1 MKEKAVKQTRGQQDE
16 EQSRAPPSLG
26 LPQSAFFFI
35 DEDRWKLSYNNKHLA
50 LSHVML
56 ACKY

>member
-16 EQSRAPPSLG
+16 EQTRAPPSLG
-26 LPQSAFFFI
+26 LPQSTFFFI